1 MFMYSLQLKLVT
13 IVILLCF
20 HFLLCCLTSDV
31 SMPLQHTAGMDLG
44 TRVGYGMIM
53 STAVGCRI
61 DTTRTSYLQAI
72 PVLHLIGPNDSSKS
86 YYIMKARTN
95 NLLTLLYRIYL
106 NSTVVN
112 IQPTLPCTIEA

>member
-1 MFMYSLQLKLVT
+1 
-13 IVILLCF
+13 
-20 HFLLCCLTSDV
+20 
-31 SMPLQHTAGMDLG
+31 MPLQDTAGVDLG
-44 TRVGYGMIM
+44 TTGDYSMIM

-95 NLLTLLYRIYL
+95 NLLTLFHRIYL
-106 NSTVVN
+106 KSTIN
-112 IQPTLPCTIEA
+112 IQPTLHSTIEA